1 MTAAADRLK
10 PPNRRS
16 GPRVRQHRINRARK
30 TPGTK
35 KSLAEVQVLHV
46 PPGGRKSTAYPTA
59 RTMPCE
65 GAAAHTTTT
74 TRWIKDRKE
83 DMADVVRY
91 QVMPP
96 LSADEYQDLY
106 EDIKENGVLVPIL
119 VDENEVIIDGH
130 HRSKIAAELGIPC
143 PEEIITGKS
152 EAEKRGMAF
161 GLNLK
166 RRHLTREQ
174 RRALIAES
182 LKADPQLS
190 NREHERRTGGSR
202 NLVGRVREELVES
215 GQLSHCDTS
224 IGGDGKTYPASQPVR
239 PEPEP
244 ETTPEPEETP
254 EPTAALASMAPGFEP
269 GDLEELNNPRPT
281 GQPATEP
288 QHPKAEAITTQFTSA
303 IADLTRIANRFYR
316 ITTDSNFSRNKE
328 KVAAMH
334 RHDLNRLIGEL
345 QTIADEI
352 N

>member
-16 GPRVRQHRINRARK
+16 GPRVRQHRIRRARK

-59 RTMPCE
+59 RAMPCA

-166 RRHLTREQ
+166 RRHLNREQ
-174 RRALIAES
+174 RRVLIAES

-190 NREHERRTGGSR
+190 NVEHARRTGTSDKTVKTVRDG
-202 NLVGRVREELVES
+202 LVATSEIPKLDKTTGADGRVR
-215 GQLSHCDTS
+215 
-224 IGGDGKTYPASQPVR
+224 PASQPPR

-244 ETTPEPEETP
+244 EATPEPEGTP
-254 EPTAALASMAPGFEP
+254 EPTAASASMAPGFEP
-269 GDLEELNNPRPT
+269 GDLEELNNPRPSET
-281 GQPATEP
+281 HQPR
-288 QHPKAEAITTQFTSA
+288 AEAITSQFTSA
-303 IADLTRIANRFYR
+303 ISDLTRVANRFRR
-316 ITTDSNFSRNKE
+316 IADDKNFPRNKE

>member
-1 MTAAADRLK
+1 
-10 PPNRRS
+10 
-16 GPRVRQHRINRARK
+16 
-30 TPGTK
+30 
-35 KSLAEVQVLHV
+35 
-46 PPGGRKSTAYPTA
+46 
-59 RTMPCE
+59 
-65 GAAAHTTTT
+65 
-74 TRWIKDRKE
+74 
-83 DMADVVRY
+83 MADVVRY

-166 RRHLTREQ
+166 RRHLNREQ

-182 LKADPQLS
+182 LKADPDLS
-190 NREHERRTGGSR
+190 NLEHSRRTGASDKTVASVRSELESHSEIPNDIPRINSR
-202 NLVGRVREELVES
+202 
-215 GQLSHCDTS
+215 GQERPASYERS
-224 IGGDGKTYPASQPVR
+224 ASQPAR
-239 PEPEP
+239 PEQEP
-244 ETTPEPEETP
+244 GATPEPEETP

-345 QTIADEI
+345 QTIAEEI